1 LEAEVA
7 TKTVET
13 SKVHRLQDGFEQPLA
28 DASCD
33 GQENSDSPV
42 SHPALDTKVSHVIF
56 LVCFSQQHLLSY
68 HACMQQDFFLFL
80 FCLIILATMSW
91 STRTIMFNSLV
102 FYCFF

>member
-68 HACMQQDFFLFL
+68 HACMQQDFYY
-80 FCLIILATMSW
+80 FCFA
-91 STRTIMFNSLV
+91 
-102 FYCFF
+102 

>member
-7 TKTVET
+7 TKTIEM

-33 GQENSDSPV
+33 GQENSDTPV

-56 LVCFSQQHLLSY
+56 LVCFSSSIYYLIMHICSRIFY
-68 HACMQQDFFLFL
+68 Y
-80 FCLIILATMSW
+80 FCFA
-91 STRTIMFNSLV
+91 
-102 FYCFF
+102 